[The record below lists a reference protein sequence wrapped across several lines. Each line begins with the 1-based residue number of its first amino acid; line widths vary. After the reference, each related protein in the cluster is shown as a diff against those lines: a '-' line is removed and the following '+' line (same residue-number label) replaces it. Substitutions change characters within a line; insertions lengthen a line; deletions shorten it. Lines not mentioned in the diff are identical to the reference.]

1 MAKYPLYLLILLLI
15 SCSGEAQHETSNTVE
30 KTASETQ
37 NCHEDTLNKY
47 LPELTGKLKREQA
60 NNEDIKRFIDLF
72 TLYSNLKSNC
82 LDKIELG
89 ERNAPGDMYLKI
101 TELAKQG
108 NTQAAIA
115 ILKSSISW
123 YGNTVEGSEF
133 HSELLWDIYSNR
145 TSLILNSLASLEPK
159 IRKEIIDKEFRGPL
173 LDYDYRAILDSLNEY
188 QASDSFKSDFNL
200 LKSYLE
206 ANYESN

>member
-1 MAKYPLYLLILLLI
+1 MAKYPIYLLLLLLI
-15 SCSGEAQHETSNTVE
+15 SCSSEGEHKTSKIPE
-30 KTASETQ
+30 KSVRESQ

-47 LPELTGKLKREQA
+47 LPGLIGKLKKEKA
-60 NNEDIKRFIDLF
+60 NNEDIAKFIDLF
-72 TLYSNLKSNC
+72 TLYSNLKPHC

-89 ERNAPGDMYLKI
+89 EKNVPGDMYLKI

-108 NTQAAIA
+108 NKQAAVA

-133 HSELLWDIYSNR
+133 HSELLWDIYSDR
-145 TSLILNSLASLEPK
+145 TSVILNSLASLEPK
-159 IRKEIIDKEFRGPL
+159 IRKEIIEKEFIGPL

-188 QASDSFKSDFNL
+188 QAPDSFKSDFDL
-200 LKSYLE
+200 LKSYLDTI
-206 ANYESN
+206 YENN